1 MTTDLSLI
9 PHHPAIE
16 EISVVLSKKTQNADM
31 PFFRVMT
38 AYFLAKVASSMR
50 GVLVTKDRG
59 RVPINVYALSLATS
73 GSGKGHSVNLLEG
86 NFFKGFKDRFLNE
99 ALPIVADAHLW
110 KLANTRATRK
120 GTDPDNEHKGLEV
133 EFQRAGPVAFTFD
146 SGTAPAVKQLRQKLL
161 LCDIGS
167 INLQI
172 DEIGS
177 NLIGAT
183 EVLNLF
189 LELYDQGLVKQ
200 KLTKHTAE
208 NARSEELDG
217 CTPANLLLFG
227 TPSKLLDGGKTEDE
241 FYSFLETGYA
251 RRSIFAYGERL
262 RAGDV
267 LTADQVYQQLT
278 DTSNQAAIKRWADHF
293 TGLADP
299 GKFNWEIQVEDA
311 VAIEL
316 LRYRIACEHKADSFP
331 EHEEIRKAEMS
342 HRYFKTLKLAG
353 ALAFI
358 DEAMDLTMDHLYQA
372 MKVVE
377 ESGESFQRIFNR
389 EKTYVKLARFLAG
402 VNDDQTHADL
412 TESLPFYKGSQ
423 TARNELMNLATA
435 WGYKNHVIIK
445 KSFVE
450 GIEFFRGESLKE
462 TDLDQMILSYSEH
475 VAYNYRSQL
484 VPWNRLH
491 ELTQLPGFHWLNHGL
506 EGGDKGQGHRI
517 EEKAIPGFNMLVI
530 DVDKGTP
537 IDVARELLKDYRYLI
552 YTTKRHT
559 EEANRYRIVL
569 PINYKLDMDADEY
582 RDFMKNVFAWLPF
595 EVDAQTNQRA
605 RKWETFKGQHFY
617 NDGDLIDALK
627 FIPKTSRN
635 EDFRAQVVKQE
646 NLDNLERW
654 FAQKMVEG
662 NRNNHMLRFAMALA
676 DSGLNFQQIEQRV
689 LGFNAKLDNKL
700 PEDELRNS
708 VMVTVAKKLQALA
721 ASTP

>member
-1 MTTDLSLI
+1 MITDLSLI

-16 EISVVLSKKTQNADM
+16 EITSVLSKKTQNADL
-31 PFFRVMT
+31 PFFNVMA

-50 GVLVTKDRG
+50 AVVVTRDRG
-59 RVPINVYALSLATS
+59 KIPINVYALSLATS

-86 NFFKGFKDRFLNE
+86 AYFKGFKDRFLNE
-99 ALPIVADAHLW
+99 ALPIFAERNLW
-110 KLANTRATRK
+110 TLANARSLRK
-120 GTDPDNEHKGLEV
+120 GSQPEDEHKGLEV
-133 EFQRAGPVAFTFD
+133 EYTRAGPVAFTFD

-161 LCDIGS
+161 LANCGS

-208 NARSEELDG
+208 NSRAEELDG

-227 TPSKLLDGGKTEDE
+227 TPSKLLDGSKTEDE

-251 RRSIFAYGERL
+251 RRCIFAYGTRL

-267 LTADQVYQQLT
+267 LTPEEIYQQLT
-278 DTSNQAAIKRWADHF
+278 DTSNEASIKRWADHF

-299 GKFNWEIQVEDA
+299 AKIAWEINVDDN

-316 LRYRIACEHKADSFP
+316 LRYRIACEHLADSYP
-331 EHEEIRKAEMS
+331 EHEEIRKAEIS

-353 ALAFI
+353 ALAYV
-358 DEAMDLTMDHLYQA
+358 DESMDLSLDHLYQA

-377 ESGESFQRIFNR
+377 ESGKAFERIFNR
-389 EKTYVKLARFLAG
+389 EKTYVKLARFLAN

-423 TARNELMNLATA
+423 SARNEMMNLATA

-450 GIEFFRGESLKE
+450 GIEFFKGEALKE
-462 TDLDQMILSYSEH
+462 TNLEKMILSYGQH
-475 VAYNYRSQL
+475 VAYNFRSQQ
-484 VPWNRLH
+484 VPFDRMH
-491 ELTQLPGFHWLNHGL
+491 ELTQLAGFHWFNHAIENGATG
-506 EGGDKGQGHRI
+506 EGWRT
-517 EEKAIPGFNMLVI
+517 EEKVIPGFNMVVI

-537 IDVARELLKDYRYLI
+537 LDVAKELLKDLTYLI
-552 YTTKRHT
+552 YTTKSHS
-559 EEANRYRIVL
+559 EDLHRYRIVL
-569 PINYKLDMDADEY
+569 PINYQLAMSADEY
-582 RDFMKNVFAWLPF
+582 KEFMKNIFAWLPF
-595 EVDAQTNQRA
+595 QVDEQTNQRA
-605 RKWETFKGQHFY
+605 RKWETFPGQHFY
-617 NDGDLIDALK
+617 NQGELLDALR

-635 EDFRAQVVKQE
+635 EDFRQSMVKLE

-654 FAQKMVEG
+654 FAQRMVEG
-662 NRNNHMLRFAMALA
+662 NRNNHMLRFAMALV
-676 DSGLNFQQIEQRV
+676 DSGLNYQQIEQRV
-689 LGFNAKLDNKL
+689 LGFNSKLDNKL
-700 PEDELRNS
+700 PEDELRGS
-708 VMVTVAKKLQALA
+708 VMVSVARKLQTA
-721 ASTP
+721 AAQP